1 MVDIQLMA
9 IQGYDELD
17 ATALAALVR
26 EKKVHPTELVD
37 ETIARIESVDPMLN
51 AVVHR
56 MYDQARKAAAGPLP
70 EGPFSGVPFLV
81 KDLDGYLAGEPYT
94 GGCRAL
100 MGFVPDRD
108 AELMARFRR
117 AGVIFVGKTAT
128 PELGIL
134 GVTEPALRGPT
145 RNPWNPDHTPGGS
158 SGGSAACVAARV
170 VPMAHGGD
178 GGGSIRIP
186 ASACGL
192 FGLKPTRAR
201 NPVGPHVGEGWGGF
215 VQQHVLTR
223 SVRDSAAMLDATQGA
238 EPGAPYASPPRERPF
253 VEELGTPPG
262 RLRIAFSTGS
272 LFGKNTHPDC
282 VAAVQDA
289 AKLCQELG
297 HELVE
302 DAPRFDREELV
313 RAYLVTVAANVAVQ
327 LQEIG
332 ALTGKPVGP
341 ADVEPST
348 WALAQ
353 IGQMLSAADLQ
364 KARDAMHRAGR
375 LMAEF
380 HEKYDL
386 FLGATLAYPP
396 VRVGELALKPAEAAA
411 LAVLRKLPLKPVFM
425 KLLDELAA
433 NSLERTP
440 NTQLFNQTGQPA
452 MSVPL
457 HWNAAGLP
465 IGVQFAARF
474 GDEATLFR
482 LASQLEQARPWT
494 GRKPQVTAK
503 R

>member
-1 MVDIQLMA
+1 MA
-9 IQGYDELD
+9 IQGYDALD
-17 ATALAALVR
+17 ATALADLVR
-26 EKKVHPTELVD
+26 KKELHPTELVE
-37 ETIARIESVDPMLN
+37 ETISRIEAVNPKLN
-51 AVVHR
+51 AVVHK
-56 MYDQARKAAAGPLP
+56 MYAQARKAAAGPLP

-81 KDLDGYLAGEPYT
+81 KDLDGYLAGEPYA

-100 MGFVPDRD
+100 VGYVPDHD
-108 AELMARFRR
+108 SELMARFRR

-134 GVTEPALRGPT
+134 GVTETALNGPT
-145 RNPWNPDHTPGGS
+145 RNPWNPEHTPGGS

-201 NPVGPHVGEGWGGF
+201 NPLGPDVGEGWGGF

-223 SVRDSAAMLDATQGA
+223 SVRDSAAMLDATHGTD
-238 EPGAPYASPPRERPF
+238 PGAPYAAPPPARPF
-253 VEELGTPPG
+253 LQEVGAAPG

-272 LFGKNTHPDC
+272 LFGKYMHPDC
-282 VAAVQDA
+282 KAAVQDA

-297 HELVE
+297 HEVIE
-302 DAPRFDREELV
+302 DAPRFDREEMV
-313 RAYLVTVAANVAVQ
+313 RAYLVNVAANVALQ
-327 LQEIG
+327 LEEIG
-332 ALTGKPVGP
+332 QQMGKTVG
-341 ADVEPST
+341 ATDVEPST

-353 IGQMLSAADLQ
+353 LGTILTAADLQ
-364 KARDAMHRAGR
+364 RARNAMHKAGR
-375 LMAEF
+375 IMAAF
-380 HEKYDL
+380 HERYEL
-386 FLGATLAYPP
+386 FLDATLAYPP
-396 VRVGELALKPAEAAA
+396 VRIGELALKPTELAA
-411 LAVLRKLPLKPVFM
+411 LAVLRKLPLKPAFL
-425 KLLDELAA
+425 KLLDELAG

-457 HWNAAGLP
+457 YWNAAGLP
-465 IGVQFAARF
+465 VGVQFAARF

-482 LASQLEQARPWT
+482 LAAQLEQARPWA
-494 GRKPQVTAK
+494 GRKP
-503 R
+503 

>member
-1 MVDIQLMA
+1 MA
-9 IQGYDELD
+9 IQGYDALD
-17 ATALAALVR
+17 ATALAELVR
-26 EKKVHPTELVD
+26 KKELQPIELV
-37 ETIARIESVDPMLN
+37 EEAISRIEAVNPKLN
-51 AVVHR
+51 AVVHK
-56 MYDQARKAAAGPLP
+56 MYDQARKTAAGPLP
-70 EGPFSGVPFLV
+70 QGPFSGVPFLV
-81 KDLDGYLAGEPYT
+81 KDLDGYLANEPYA

-100 MGFVPDRD
+100 VGFVPDHD

-117 AGVIFVGKTAT
+117 AGVVIVGKTAT

-134 GVTEPALRGPT
+134 GVTETVLNGPT
-145 RNPWNPDHTPGGS
+145 RNPWNPEHTPGGS

-201 NPVGPHVGEGWGGF
+201 NPLGPDSAEGWGGF

-238 EPGAPYASPPRERPF
+238 DLGAPYAAPPIARPF
-253 VEELGTPPG
+253 LQEVGTPPG

-272 LFGKNTHPDC
+272 LYGKHVHPDC
-282 VAAVQDA
+282 KAAVQDA
-289 AKLCQELG
+289 VKLCQELG

-313 RAYLVTVAANVAVQ
+313 RSYLVNVAANTTVQ
-327 LQEIG
+327 MEEISQV
-332 ALTGKPVGP
+332 TGKPVT
-341 ADVEPST
+341 ADDVEPST
-348 WALAQ
+348 WALVQ
-353 IGQMLSAADLQ
+353 LGSILTAADLQ
-364 KARDAMHRAGR
+364 RARNVMHKAGR
-375 LMAEF
+375 MMAAF
-380 HEKYDL
+380 HERYDL
-386 FLGATLAYPP
+386 FLDATLAYPP
-396 VRVGELALKPAEAAA
+396 VRIGELAPKPAELAAM
-411 LAVLRKLPLKPVFM
+411 AVLRKLPLKPVFL
-425 KLLDELAA
+425 KLLDVLAG

-457 HWNAAGLP
+457 FWNTAGLP
-465 IGVQFAARF
+465 VGVQFSARF

-482 LASQLEQARPWT
+482 LASQLEQARPWA
-494 GRKPQVTAK
+494 GRKPS
-503 R
+503 